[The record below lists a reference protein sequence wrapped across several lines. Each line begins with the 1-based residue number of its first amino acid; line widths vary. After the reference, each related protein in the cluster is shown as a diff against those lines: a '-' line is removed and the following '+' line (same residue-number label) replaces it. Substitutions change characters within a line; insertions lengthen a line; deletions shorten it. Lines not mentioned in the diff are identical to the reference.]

1 MTNAKIISHI
11 SNLLPFPDFFFKNVK
26 RKVNMNHTTSIVT
39 IIFSEN
45 IDITILSILIIC
57 NYLVLII
64 VNIINYTTVLSD
76 IISIFF
82 CYC

>member
-39 IIFSEN
+39 IIFPEN
-45 IDITILSILIIC
+45 IDITILGILIIC

-64 VNIINYTTVLSD
+64 VNIINYTTVLLD
-76 IISIFF
+76 IIGIFF